1 MPKKARKPRLLT
13 DRIAPSLE
21 EKCAAYLAKG
31 LPPDAD
37 EFDRVCFERWP
48 DLWKWLSHP
57 SLSHKPPFVGET
69 KPTPGTAPRFRLGPE
84 FSTEKFPPEY

>member
-37 EFDRVCFERWP
+37 EFDRVCFEAMAQFMEVAEP
-48 DLWKWLSHP
+48 P
-57 SLSHKPPFVGET
+57 KP
-69 KPTPGTAPRFRLGPE
+69 K
-84 FSTEKFPPEY
+84 S